1 MQTKVSP
8 SFLFI
13 SNTKKRNS
21 FCYSVNEKEGVKVL
35 APVKKV
41 WDARKAEVKALRSES
56 HETFIQLKYV
66 FTSLSSSSF
75 KDVDQ
80 EHILPSPTYKF

>member
-21 FCYSVNEKEGVKVL
+21 VNEKEGVKVL
-35 APVKKV
+35 APVRG
-41 WDARKAEVKALRSES
+41 DARKAEVKALRSES
-56 HETFIQLKYV
+56 HETFIQIKYV

-80 EHILPSPTYKF
+80 EHILPTSTYKF